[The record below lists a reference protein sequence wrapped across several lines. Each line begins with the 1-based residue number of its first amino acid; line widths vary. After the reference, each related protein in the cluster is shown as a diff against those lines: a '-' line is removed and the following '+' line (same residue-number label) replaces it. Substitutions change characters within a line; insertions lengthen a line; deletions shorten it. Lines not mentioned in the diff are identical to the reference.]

1 MQQKPPA
8 QQTPRNTANVFKPLT
23 PAQKQMLKT
32 EYYERKNAV
41 GRDKLYFSLKRQYGA
56 AAPSQKAVNDWL
68 LKQKVHQIHWRQ
80 FRSQTVTPIKNVR
93 VPNQLWM
100 ADLIDLGKIPDG
112 GYKWVLTVVDIFSK
126 YAWARAT
133 KNKEGRTIALAM
145 ADILQS
151 QKPRLLQTDNGSE
164 FIASDFQAVL
174 RRYNVKHIT
183 GLAGRAFSQGNI
195 ERWNGTI
202 KSVIGRLWT
211 ARKQKKWV
219 ADLHVPQIVDNYN
232 KNIHAYSRSSPASA
246 RTRTLTLWGATVVST
261 PPPRR
266 RRHTERD

>member
-1 MQQKPPA
+1 MNSPPVSPPSSPPSSPRALKPSVPKTPTATIGRSNTVQQQQKPAAAA
-8 QQTPRNTANVFKPLT
+8 QQKPAPQQKPSAPQQKPSTQQGKSSTNVSFKPLT

-41 GRDKLYFSLKRQYGA
+41 GRDKLYFSLKRQYGT

-68 LKQKVHQIHWRQ
+68 LKQKVHQIHRRQ

-145 ADILQS
+145 ADILKS
-151 QKPRLLQTDNGSE
+151 QKPRLRSRR
-164 FIASDFQAVL
+164 AVSS
-174 RRYNVKHIT
+174 V
-183 GLAGRAFSQGNI
+183 GMGR
-195 ERWNGTI
+195 
-202 KSVIGRLWT
+202 
-211 ARKQKKWV
+211 
-219 ADLHVPQIVDNYN
+219 
-232 KNIHAYSRSSPASA
+232 
-246 RTRTLTLWGATVVST
+246 
-261 PPPRR
+261 
-266 RRHTERD
+266 